1 MNKKDLETYRKL
13 QKEFIHDCNRVAQI
27 LTGAAE
33 YRDMVYAENF
43 ILEEESVFW
52 SGDEYWSYGGH
63 EYHSGYF
70 DADYLTMTDKELKAI
85 VDKMNQEYHKKQEQ
99 KEKEIE
105 EAERKKRFAEYEKL
119 KKEFDK

>member
-1 MNKKDLETYRKL
+1 MNKKDLETYKKL
-13 QKEFIHDCNRVAQI
+13 QEEFIHECDRVAQI
-27 LTGAAE
+27 LRGATE
-33 YRDMVYAENF
+33 CRDMVYAENF

-70 DADYLTMTDKELKAI
+70 DADYLTMTDEELKAI
-85 VDKMNQEYHKKQEQ
+85 VDKMNQEYRKKQEK